1 MYFQKI
7 RRALRCNHYTML
19 LSLSLCYHTTCV
31 VSVSLYYLFRTIGL
45 CVSRLIFHLV
55 FFSLSAKKN
64 KSKCFISSSI
74 PEHPPF
80 PINAIYRSQSIHGT
94 ISENDVLAHMKRDKK
109 KYCDDVSRDWYKRK
123 KIENDSTRFRIL
135 YISRNI
141 IQFLAR

>member
-1 MYFQKI
+1 MCIFKKSGARYAVIIKYNV
-7 RRALRCNHYTML
+7 A

-55 FFSLSAKKN
+55 FFSLSAKKKN

-80 PINAIYRSQSIHGT
+80 PINTIYRSQSIHGT
-94 ISENDVLAHMKRDKK
+94 ISENDTCAYEKR
-109 KYCDDVSRDWYKRK
+109 
-123 KIENDSTRFRIL
+123 
-135 YISRNI
+135 
-141 IQFLAR
+141 